1 MKHKG
6 LLIAAAVITAAAAI
20 YAGTALY
27 FTSHVMPHSLIADE
41 KAGGADVDGI
51 VDILKDS
58 ASSYSLEIKGDTTD
72 DVLYGKDVSLSLD
85 DASAKKAAQQ
95 ILDSQKVG
103 EWPAAFFRKNTD
115 VKVPEM
121 SANFDSTALSE
132 AVDDLTAVTAEATPS
147 ENATYELSSDGTF
160 KVKKEV
166 YGTEINK
173 EALTANIEKS
183 LESLSDDLNLRESG
197 SYIDPEIKS
206 DNKTLNKTVNSLN
219 KYMSV
224 DITYDM
230 ADKGK
235 VKVDKEDQAKWFKVS
250 KKGKVSFDDDAIY
263 SYVQKNLGYKYNT
276 FGLERT
282 LKTQYGTT
290 AKVKGGNYGW
300 WINYD
305 SEVKEIKKDI
315 KSGKSVTRE
324 PIYRSK
330 AANHGDYHFDYGD
343 SYAEVNIAT
352 QHMFLVING
361 KKVLDSDVVTGKD
374 VDGRR
379 TPTGTYAITYKTKD
393 ATLKGQGYASPVS
406 WWMPFNGNIGFH
418 DAPWRHGRFGG
429 EIYKTAGSHGCVNM
443 PPEMAAKLY
452 KYVEKGF
459 PVIVY
464 NQKETDK
471 AREKA
476 ETGWKYKE

>member
-1 MKHKG
+1 M
-6 LLIAAAVITAAAAI
+6 L
-20 YAGTALY
+20 
-27 FTSHVMPHSLIADE
+27 
-41 KAGGADVDGI
+41 
-51 VDILKDS
+51 
-58 ASSYSLEIKGDTTD
+58 
-72 DVLYGKDVSLSLD
+72 
-85 DASAKKAAQQ
+85 
-95 ILDSQKVG
+95 
-103 EWPAAFFRKNTD
+103 FR
-115 VKVPEM
+115 
-121 SANFDSTALSE
+121 S
-132 AVDDLTAVTAEATPS
+132 
-147 ENATYELSSDGTF
+147 
-160 KVKKEV
+160 
-166 YGTEINK
+166 
-173 EALTANIEKS
+173 
-183 LESLSDDLNLRESG
+183 
-197 SYIDPEIKS
+197 
-206 DNKTLNKTVNSLN
+206 
-219 KYMSV
+219 
-224 DITYDM
+224 
-230 ADKGK
+230 
-235 VKVDKEDQAKWFKVS
+235 
-250 KKGKVSFDDDAIY
+250 
-263 SYVQKNLGYKYNT
+263 
-276 FGLERT
+276 
-282 LKTQYGTT
+282 
-290 AKVKGGNYGW
+290 GNYGW

-379 TPTGTYAITYKTKD
+379 TPTGTYSITYKTKD

-464 NQKETDK
+464 NQKETDN